1 LTQYQSG
8 TQTRRVTQLVDVA
21 PEPTAELH
29 PQHARRHGISD
40 GERVVVRTRR
50 GSANFKAKITSD
62 IRPDT
67 VFVPFHWPGERSAN
81 RLTHDALDPISRMP
95 SFKACAGRIEKLD
108 A

>member
-1 LTQYQSG
+1 
-8 TQTRRVTQLVDVA
+8 
-21 PEPTAELH
+21 
-29 PQHARRHGISD
+29 
-40 GERVVVRTRR
+40 
-50 GSANFKAKITSD
+50 
-62 IRPDT
+62 